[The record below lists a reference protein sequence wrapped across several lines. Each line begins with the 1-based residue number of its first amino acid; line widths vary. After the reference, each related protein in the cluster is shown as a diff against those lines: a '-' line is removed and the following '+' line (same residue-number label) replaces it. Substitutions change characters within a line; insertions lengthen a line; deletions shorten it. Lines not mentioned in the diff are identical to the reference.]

1 MAQIVNTSNPDEIS
15 AFLATT
21 IVSHSYEVESPSL
34 IATLWND
41 IRTIVTV
48 KEDLDFIAALLTTG
62 SIMDFGIEI
71 KDLNI
76 VNTAIFD
83 INRNMVMRNIESK
96 DLQKELVFALVASA
110 IISRSEEVEKTKEIV
125 NLWVRIKDGLAIS
138 DDLDEI
144 AAILTTGR
152 IMELKAGADG
162 YQNLNDTF
170 EKIRRE
176 LEERAS
182 GVTVTQKE
190 LTAAL
195 ITSANVESSKK
206 VEKIGDIV
214 DTWLTVCDRISVED
228 HMDYISYL
236 LSTGRIRDM
245 DSKILL
251 GPDSLKDMKNE
262 MRGELNK
269 VAGD

>member
-21 IVSHSYEVESPSL
+21 IVSHSYEVETPSL

-41 IRTIVTV
+41 LRKLVNA
-48 KEDLDFIAALLTTG
+48 KEDLDFIAAMLTTG

-76 VNTAIFD
+76 VNTAIFA
-83 INRNMVMRNIESK
+83 INRNIVNRNIESK
-96 DLQKELVFALVASA
+96 DLQKELVFALVAAA
-110 IISRSEEVEKTKEIV
+110 IVSRSEEVEKTKEIV
-125 NLWVRIKDGLAIS
+125 NLWVRIKDGMAVS
-138 DDLDEI
+138 DDLDMI
-144 AAILTTGR
+144 AAILVTGR
-152 IMELKAGADG
+152 IMELKGGEVD
-162 YQNLNDTF
+162 YQNLTDSF

-182 GVTVTQKE
+182 GVAVTQKE

-214 DTWLTVCDRISVED
+214 DTWLTVCGRISVD
-228 HMDYISYL
+228 DSMDYISYL

-251 GPDSLKDMKNE
+251 GPDSLKDMKEE
-262 MRGELNK
+262 MKGELAK